1 MTDSIKDRITTDF
14 QKVKTQG
21 GTRVVRIGEIVREA
35 ASQAVT
41 ELKAGSSEVS
51 TIAKDSFSTI
61 ADTFNENGQESSEE
75 TSSNSSQT
83 VIKNLF
89 ATLKNRLSVELK
101 SRWITLD
108 ATLTAR
114 YGDRYHAVKQRVEKL
129 ADRYNNAIANAE
141 TQGSDPLQQKQT
153 EFENKVGE
161 AGTSVARKEQ
171 QIRQQLKD
179 LLQTAAA
186 KL

>member
-1 MTDSIKDRITTDF
+1 MADSIKDRITTDF

-41 ELKAGSSEVS
+41 ELKAGSSEVG

-61 ADTFNENGQESSEE
+61 ASTLNEESSNSSEE
-75 TSSNSSQT
+75 TTSSSSKT
-83 VIKNLF
+83 AIKNLF
-89 ATLKNRLSVELK
+89 TTLKNRLSVELK
-101 SRWITLD
+101 SRWLTLD
-108 ATLTAR
+108 ATLTTR
-114 YGDRYHAVKQRVEKL
+114 YGDRYSAVKQRVEKL
-129 ADRYNNAIANAE
+129 ADQYNNAIANAE
-141 TQGSDPLQQKQT
+141 AQGSDPLHQKQT

>member
-1 MTDSIKDRITTDF
+1 MADSIKDRITTDF

-21 GTRVVRIGEIVREA
+21 GTRAVRIGEIVREA

-41 ELKAGSSEVS
+41 ELKAGSSEVG

-61 ADTFNENGQESSEE
+61 ADTFNEKSSNSSEE
-75 TSSNSSQT
+75 TTSNSSQT
-83 VIKNLF
+83 AIKDLF
-89 ATLKNRLSVELK
+89 TTLKNRLSVELK
-101 SRWITLD
+101 SRWLTLD
-108 ATLTAR
+108 ATLTTR

-129 ADRYNNAIANAE
+129 ADRYNTAIANAE
-141 TQGSDPLQQKQT
+141 EGSDPLQQKQT

>member
-1 MTDSIKDRITTDF
+1 MTDSIKDRITTNF
-14 QKVKTQG
+14 QKVKAQG
-21 GTRVVRIGEIVREA
+21 GTRAVRIGEIVREA

-41 ELKAGSSEVS
+41 ELKAGSSEVG

-61 ADTFNENGQESSEE
+61 ADILNQESPNSSEE
-75 TSSNSSQT
+75 TTSHSSQT

-89 ATLKNRLSVELK
+89 TTLKNRLSVELK

-108 ATLTAR
+108 ATLTTR
-114 YGDRYHAVKQRVEKL
+114 YGDRYHAAKQRVEKL
-129 ADRYNNAIANAE
+129 ADRYTTAIAKAE
-141 TQGSDPLQQKQT
+141 AQGSDPLQQRQT

-161 AGTSVARKEQ
+161 AGTSAARKEQ

-179 LLQTAAA
+179 LLKTVAA
-186 KL
+186 K

>member
-1 MTDSIKDRITTDF
+1 MTDSIKDRITANF

-21 GTRVVRIGEIVREA
+21 GTRAVRIGEIVREA

-61 ADTFNENGQESSEE
+61 AGTLNEESSNSSEE
-75 TSSNSSQT
+75 TTSSSSQG

-89 ATLKNRLSVELK
+89 TTLKNRLSVELK
-101 SRWITLD
+101 SRWMTLD
-108 ATLTAR
+108 ATLTNR
-114 YGDRYHAVKQRVEKL
+114 YGDRYHAVKQRVETL
-129 ADRYNNAIANAE
+129 ADRYNTAISNAE
-141 TQGSDPLQQKQT
+141 AQGSDPLQQKQT